1 MSLKPRERESVA
13 PATAGAA
20 AQGSALGGRPCGAL
34 ARVLARALREGKPE
48 ILVLGPLSGD
58 SVVYL
63 ASRGARVH
71 VEDFE
76 LPPPIPPRRPGEP
89 PAEVAPFHLDQPA
102 GFFHLVLAWEIVDFV
117 PPDRIAEYGGE
128 LRRVMRDGGSLFFF
142 SHSRPDP
149 ADDRV
154 SRYLLLADDLIVRQ
168 IVEKDRRPRYV
179 HPTRDIELALRGFAI
194 QGIQLQRT
202 QMREITAQKAG
213 TG

>member
-1 MSLKPRERESVA
+1 MSLKPRERESAA

-48 ILVLGPLSGD
+48 ILVLGPLNGD

-89 PAEVAPFHLDQPA
+89 PVDVAPFRLDQPA
-102 GFFHLVLAWEIVDFV
+102 GLFHLVLAWEIADFV
-117 PPDRIAEYGGE
+117 PPDRLAEYGGE
-128 LRRVMRDGGSLFFF
+128 LRRVMKDGGSLFFF

-168 IVEKDRRPRYV
+168 VVETARHPRYV
-179 HPTRDIELALRGFAI
+179 HPTRDIELALKGFAI

-213 TG
+213 MG